1 MKYFECKTCGNVMVL
16 LEDSGVIPMCCGATM
31 AEIVPQSNDGPK
43 EKHVPIIE
51 RKDNEITVKVG
62 EILHPME
69 DTHYIKW
76 IVLTTDKGKY
86 IKYLVPS
93 NEPIVKFYIGNDETP
108 LIVYSYCNI
117 HSLWMNK
124 A

>member
-1 MKYFECKTCGNVMVL
+1 MVL
-16 LEDSGVIPMCCGATM
+16 LEDSGVVPVCCGSTM
-31 AEIVPQSNDGPK
+31 VEIVPQLNDGPK

-69 DTHYIKW
+69 DAHYIKW
-76 IVLTTDKGKY
+76 ILLTTDKGKY
-86 IKYLVPS
+86 IKYLRP
-93 NEPIVKFYIGNDETP
+93 NTEPIIKFYIANDETP